1 MLAALLAFPILGG
14 LLLLQSAIASR
25 ITLLH
30 GVTDLVLLAL
40 IAWSLQK
47 RNRSIWFWAAMGGLM
62 VGFVSALPFGTVLMG
77 YFLVVTLGVILRQ
90 RVWQMPILAML
101 IATFFGTLI
110 VQLVEL
116 ASLRIAGANL
126 PFWEAINLVALPS
139 VLLNLLLAIP
149 FYAIFSDL
157 AGWIYPEPLEV

>member
-1 MLAALLAFPILGG
+1 MLAALLALPILGG
-14 LLLLQSAIASR
+14 LLLFQSAIVSR
-25 ITLLH
+25 VTLLH
-30 GVTDLVLLAL
+30 GVADLVLLAL

-47 RNRSIWFWAAMGGLM
+47 RNRSVWFWGAIGGLM
-62 VGFVSALPFGTVLMG
+62 VGFMSALPFGAALVG
-77 YFLVVTLGVILRQ
+77 YLLVVLLGVILRQ

-116 ASLRIAGANL
+116 IALRIAGVNM
-126 PFWEAINLVALPS
+126 PFWEAINLVTLPS

-149 FYAIFSDL
+149 FYAMFSDL